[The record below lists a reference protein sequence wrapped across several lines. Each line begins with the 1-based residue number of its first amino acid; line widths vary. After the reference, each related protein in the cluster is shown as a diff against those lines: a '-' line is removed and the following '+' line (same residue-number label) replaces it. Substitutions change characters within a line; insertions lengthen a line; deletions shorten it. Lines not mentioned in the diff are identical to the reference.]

1 MKLKYY
7 KTYLFFFYQAHM
19 LTLNTILLPTLCLHV
34 VSLQRHILKLL
45 MNVTDSQVH
54 TKKSEYVP
62 FALYLHMNVYVYNN
76 SSVPSQPNL
85 RFSTSHGI

>member
-1 MKLKYY
+1 MYI
-7 KTYLFFFYQAHM
+7 FFYQAYT

-34 VSLQRHILKLL
+34 VSLQRHLKRKLL
-45 MNVTDSQVH
+45 MNVTDSLVH
-54 TKKSEYVP
+54 EKKKSEYVP
-62 FALYLHMNVYVYNN
+62 FALYLHMNAYVYNN